1 MSRHTVANALPA
13 ASSDAPARK
22 KYKAR
27 KSGRTKSGEVPDA
40 LAGADDLPD
49 SAGVRQP
56 VVEGLFSCSAATV
69 WRRVKSGLLPQ
80 PKRIGR
86 TTIWNLGE
94 LRQVLAKGGL

>member
-1 MSRHTVANALPA
+1 MSRHTDSNTLP
-13 ASSDAPARK
+13 DAPSDVPARQ

-27 KSGRTKSGEVPDA
+27 KSGRTKTGEVPDA
-40 LAGADDLPD
+40 LIIADDLPD

-86 TTIWNLGE
+86 TSIWILGE
-94 LRQVLAKGGL
+94 LRQVLAKGGQ